1 MLALM
6 FGWICFFD
14 ALTPANRPIFLPRR
28 VSAHTSPYP
37 TRGASLI
44 FDVAAASRFCCGYPL
59 FNACCAVCKIDA
71 LGQ

>member
-1 MLALM
+1 LFESEKAVVDSAAP
-6 FGWICFFD
+6 D
-14 ALTPANRPIFLPRR
+14 AQPSDP
-28 VSAHTSPYP
+28 SP
-37 TRGASLI
+37 TWEASLI

>member
-1 MLALM
+1 
-6 FGWICFFD
+6 
-14 ALTPANRPIFLPRR
+14 
-28 VSAHTSPYP
+28 VSAHTSPFP